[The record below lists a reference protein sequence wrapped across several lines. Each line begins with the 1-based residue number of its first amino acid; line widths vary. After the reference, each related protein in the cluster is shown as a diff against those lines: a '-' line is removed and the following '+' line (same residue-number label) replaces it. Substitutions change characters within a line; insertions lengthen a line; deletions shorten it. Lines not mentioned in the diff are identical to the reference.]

1 MAHPTTLGATEPA
14 GAAALDL
21 PEGGLLG
28 AIVRLDLAVTDVLE
42 GAAARSG
49 LTFAD
54 YLVLGVV
61 RRSPG
66 GRSAPTAIA
75 GVLGRTTGGMTLTLD
90 RLEAAGL
97 LRRRR
102 SPDDGRR
109 VIVELTPR
117 GSHLATEVNAALHAW
132 EEALALPTTTAAAVA
147 LLDGLTDAVRADAA
161 ELVAHTPQ
169 EQP

>member
-1 MAHPTTLGATEPA
+1 MAQPTTLAAGDPA
-14 GAAALDL
+14 GRAAA
-21 PEGGLLG
+21 G
-28 AIVRLDLAVTDVLE
+28 LDLAVTDVLE

-54 YLVLGVV
+54 YLVLGVI

-90 RLEAAGL
+90 RLEDAGL

-109 VIVELTPR
+109 VIVDLTAR
-117 GSHLATEVNAALHAW
+117 GARLATEVNVALHEW
-132 EEALALPTTTAAAVA
+132 ESALALPGPAAEVVAMLDALAVA
-147 LLDGLTDAVRADAA
+147 VR
-161 ELVAHTPQ
+161 TPL
-169 EQP
+169 EEP

>member
-1 MAHPTTLGATEPA
+1 MAQPTTLAAGDPA
-14 GAAALDL
+14 GRAAAGLDL
-21 PEGGLLG
+21 PESGLLG
-28 AIVRLDLAVTDVLE
+28 AIVRLDLAVTEVLE

-54 YLVLGVV
+54 YLVLGVI

-90 RLEAAGL
+90 RLEDAGL

-109 VIVELTPR
+109 VIVDLTAR
-117 GSHLATEVNAALHAW
+117 GARLATEVNAALHEW
-132 EEALALPTTTAAAVA
+132 ESALALPGPAAEVVAMLDALAVA
-147 LLDGLTDAVRADAA
+147 VR
-161 ELVAHTPQ
+161 TPL
-169 EQP
+169 EEP